1 MTMGGF
7 GETVR
12 ELRDIR
18 GYTQSQLAE
27 MSGVSRHTISDIES
41 GACDPQASTLTAVL
55 NAMGMELRIGPI
67 PVKPMKAN
75 TYGYDVK
82 GYYLE
87 RHPREGGWWNG
98 KV

>member
-1 MTMGGF
+1 MEGF

-12 ELRDIR
+12 ELRGIR
-18 GYTQSQLAE
+18 GYTQAQLAE

-41 GACDPQASTLTAVL
+41 GACDPQASTLAAVL
-55 NAMGMELRIGPI
+55 RAMGMELRIGPV
-67 PVKPMKAN
+67 PMKPMESS
-75 TYGYDVK
+75 TYDYDVM

-87 RHPREGGWWNG
+87 RHPAEEGWWDG